1 LLPEL
6 PPVPQLDVLLP
17 PSPPPLGVVEPV
29 EPGIFGAAGDPSED
43 ARSLTCSTTRLMTL
57 RASGRRAAATPAATA
72 AVAPA
77 ATAAR
82 RTIFFVLLRAAVFF
96 PPFRPAAA
104 RLADFELF
112 FDAFREAFDDLFLD
126 DFFAELLREPFF
138 DDFFEERFFAA
149 MGHSPFQSVGVGEAV
164 T

>member
-1 LLPEL
+1 M
-6 PPVPQLDVLLP
+6 PQLDVLLP

-29 EPGIFGAAGDPSED
+29 EPGIFGAAGDLGAGGVPRED
-43 ARSLTCSTTRLMTL
+43 DLSLTCSTTRLMTL
-57 RASGRRAAATPAATA
+57 RASGRRGGAMPAGAAGAAAAATG
-72 AVAPA
+72 
-77 ATAAR
+77 AR
-82 RTIFFVLLRAAVFF
+82 RTTFFAFLRGAAFF
-96 PPFRPAAA
+96 PPFRPAAD

-126 DFFAELLREPFF
+126 DFFDELLREPFF